1 MYGSVPEPASA
12 SVGTPE
18 AEIRL
23 SLSSAAVDGG
33 STGAGSSAGGGGV
46 RWATPVQSI
55 CSSRPSTP
63 PTRTLKPPSHA
74 PASTRVPPA
83 RLSAS
88 EAAGAAGGSSESGSK
103 TGGGRVR
110 APCTPSWYERV
121 SLLPSA
127 VGLKRITVWSVGKSE
142 VVVVSAST
150 LAMSNDGA
158 NRYRHP
164 SSGGTGGAGTRHAG
178 SPRMSHS
185 CQAPKGRYVLLYIAN
200 RRESTAWRD
209 SGTGRWKAS
218 SSTSSRASDASSSS
232 DHGRSASSQPA
243 ALDGGGWGWPARW
256 ASAPLTSAASA
267 RSCIDPSTCAGEN
280 LLKWC
285 SSVRSTPRSSADSAG
300 SAGMP
305 LRPLPGTGSPLSRA
319 FSRSSALAADGC
331 ATAYGEL
338 HSARASASSAAGTS
352 RGRSALCA
360 ASSAATCAADFVGP
374 ERAASCDD
382 RYDAACSS
390 VEAEWT
396 TCDRR
401 QSSRNGTPCACRGD
415 LLASEA

>member
-1 MYGSVPEPASA
+1 MRSSPVASKSSDLLKSLSNSSSRISGGRGALSGRVRKSTSSHAEWPSSAPFISGVVCTVISSSSCSRSVTLMYGSVPEPASA

-218 SSTSSRASDASSSS
+218 SSTSSRA
-232 DHGRSASSQPA
+232 
-243 ALDGGGWGWPARW
+243 W
-256 ASAPLTSAASA
+256 
-267 RSCIDPSTCAGEN
+267 
-280 LLKWC
+280 
-285 SSVRSTPRSSADSAG
+285 
-300 SAGMP
+300 
-305 LRPLPGTGSPLSRA
+305 
-319 FSRSSALAADGC
+319 
-331 ATAYGEL
+331 
-338 HSARASASSAAGTS
+338 
-352 RGRSALCA
+352 
-360 ASSAATCAADFVGP
+360 
-374 ERAASCDD
+374 
-382 RYDAACSS
+382 
-390 VEAEWT
+390 
-396 TCDRR
+396 
-401 QSSRNGTPCACRGD
+401 
-415 LLASEA
+415 